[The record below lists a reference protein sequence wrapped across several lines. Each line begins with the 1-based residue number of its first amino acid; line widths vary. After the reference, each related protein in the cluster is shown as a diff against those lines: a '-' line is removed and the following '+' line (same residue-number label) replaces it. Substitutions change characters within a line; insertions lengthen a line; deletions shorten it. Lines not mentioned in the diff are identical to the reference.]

1 MVTPEVERGILTI
14 ADSPPWNLTLVVK
27 DQRYEATGVDLF
39 DALSILRVQL
49 DAAGVR
55 ICVEGARADVFPSGM
70 SRQSSGGRRAYR
82 LVAGRTPEREDLVDI
97 FESTQCGEVVSVS
110 DQLASVQRIRSS
122 G

>member
-1 MVTPEVERGILTI
+1 MVGPATDRWILTI
-14 ADSPPWNLTLVVK
+14 ADSPPWNLTLAVE
-27 DQRYEATGVDLF
+27 DRRYEATVVDLF

-49 DAAGVR
+49 EAAGLR

-82 LVAGRTPEREDLVDI
+82 LVAGRTPELEDLVDI
-97 FESTQCGEVVSVS
+97 FESTECGEVVSVD
-110 DQLASVQRIRSS
+110 DQLASVQRIRAS

>member
-1 MVTPEVERGILTI
+1 MVGPATDRGILTI
-14 ADSPPWNLTLVVK
+14 ADSPPWNLTLAVE
-27 DQRYEATGVDLF
+27 DRRYEATGVDLF

-49 DAAGVR
+49 EAAGLR

-82 LVAGRTPEREDLVDI
+82 LVAGRTPELEDLVDI
-97 FESTQCGEVVSVS
+97 FESTECGEVVSVD
-110 DQLASVQRIRSS
+110 DQLASVQRIRTS

>member
-1 MVTPEVERGILTI
+1 MVGPATDRWILTI
-14 ADSPPWNLTLVVK
+14 ADSPPWNLTLAVE
-27 DQRYEATGVDLF
+27 DRRYEATGVDLF

-49 DAAGVR
+49 EAAGLR

-82 LVAGRTPEREDLVDI
+82 LVAGRTPELEDLVDI
-97 FESTQCGEVVSVS
+97 FESTECGEVVSVD
-110 DQLASVQRIRSS
+110 DQLASVQRIRAS

>member
-1 MVTPEVERGILTI
+1 MVGPAAERGILTI
-14 ADSPPWNLTLVVK
+14 ADSPPWNLTLAVE
-27 DQRYEATGVDLF
+27 DRRYEATGVDLF

-49 DAAGVR
+49 EAAGLR

-82 LVAGRTPEREDLVDI
+82 LVAGRTPELEDLVDI
-97 FESTQCGEVVSVS
+97 FESTECGEVVSVD
-110 DQLASVQRIRSS
+110 DQLASVQRIRAS